1 MRTNAFSSTIKLSLH
16 QLTDCLSDRVVRR
29 VGLWTGIAFLLLYL
43 YSVGNIVIAPGVDLA
58 FGRPIPIASVV
69 SDWAAKMWKPISPF
83 VWEPIVALY
92 PIRSV
97 ALFISVPNVLMAL
110 LLGSLV
116 GVNTAVAIARARLA
130 AAAQRRGGFLRGFL
144 ASFPALLTGFTCCV
158 PTIVLALGSLAAVF
172 TVAAITMAPYF
183 LPVAALALVGNVA
196 WGLRKFSCAL
206 PQAQDQNRNNAFIHE
221 RQLRTKEG

>member
-58 FGRPIPIASVV
+58 FGRPIPTASVV

-83 VWEPIVALY
+83 VWEPIVAFY

-97 ALFISVPNVLMAL
+97 ALFISVPNTFMAL

-116 GVNTAVAIARARLA
+116 GVNTAVAIARARLL
-130 AAAQRRGGFLRGFL
+130 RGASTRGRFVSGFLTPL
-144 ASFPALLTGFTCCV
+144 PALFTGVSCCV
-158 PTIVLALGSLAAVF
+158 PTVVLVLGSFAATF
-172 TVAAITMAPYF
+172 TVGAITVSRF
-183 LPVAALALVGNVA
+183 LLPVAIVVLTGNLFFCV
-196 WGLRKFSCAL
+196 RKATCAL
-206 PQAQDQNRNNAFIHE
+206 PRLN
-221 RQLRTKEG
+221 